1 MADHA
6 AHGHEEPAH
15 EGGHAHPPAR
25 CMSVSPSLLIIITL
39 VEVVIWYIPTVRPAL
54 VPALLVLSL
63 AKFLMVVGFFMHLRF
78 DSRLYRFMFAAGLV
92 VTLGVYLAL
101 LAMLWTRGFGSAPDH
116 RERRERWRRTAAA
129 LLPLPRLTSRSRAR
143 AIRGPLLHAG
153 GVDPTGWLW
162 SDWNIEPTI
171 AIGLLALVT
180 GYLFLTRTSSFSLQ
194 KASFIAG
201 AVVLFVALGPP
212 LDDWSDH
219 YLLLAHMVQHLL
231 LIMLAAPLLLYGTP
245 AWVLEPLTR
254 NRITNTIGYWLTR
267 PVIAYTVANAVFVLW
282 HVPMFYEMALRS
294 QPVHV
299 FEHAT
304 MLGTALLAWWPTWAR
319 CRSGPSGPAAAQP
332 LLLRH
337 DPAGHR
343 GGAFITFADPGLYAP
358 YDTAQRI
365 FGIDLATDQQA
376 AGLLM
381 WVALGTIYLLLI
393 TFSFFRWV
401 SREEAADQEAAAQT
415 GATVTTASVP
425 GDHGARVSSTS

>member
-1 MADHA
+1 VAIGYQLSA
-6 AHGHEEPAH
+6 A
-15 EGGHAHPPAR
+15 
-25 CMSVSPSLLIIITL
+25 S
-39 VEVVIWYIPTVRPAL
+39 IWYQLSVISLPDQLTNLPA
-54 VPALLVLSL
+54 
-63 AKFLMVVGFFMHLRF
+63 F
-78 DSRLYRFMFAAGLV
+78 DFR
-92 VTLGVYLAL
+92 
-101 LAMLWTRGFGSAPDH
+101 
-116 RERRERWRRTAAA
+116 
-129 LLPLPRLTSRSRAR
+129 
-143 AIRGPLLHAG
+143 RGPLLHAG

-162 SDWNIEPTI
+162 SDWNVEPTI

-180 GYLFLTRTSSFSLQ
+180 GYLFATRTSSFSRQ

-245 AWVLEPLTR
+245 AWLLAPLTR

-267 PVIAYTVANAVFVLW
+267 PVIAYTVANAIFVLW
-282 HVPMFYEMALRS
+282 HVPLFYEMALRS

-304 MLGTALLAWWPTWAR
+304 MLGTALLAWWPTL
-319 CRSGPSGPAAAQP
+319 GPLPRWPRLALP
-332 LLLRH
+332 LHSLYYFAMTL
-337 DPAGHR
+337 PGTAV
-343 GGAFITFADPGLYAP
+343 GAFITFADPGLYAP

-365 FGIDLATDQQA
+365 FGIDLATDQQV

-401 SREEAADQEAAAQT
+401 SREEAADREAAAQAAAT
-415 GATVTTASVP
+415 TATVSVS
-425 GDHGARVSSTS
+425 GDQGARVTS

>member
-1 MADHA
+1 MPELFH
-6 AHGHEEPAH
+6 
-15 EGGHAHPPAR
+15 
-25 CMSVSPSLLIIITL
+25 
-39 VEVVIWYIPTVRPAL
+39 
-54 VPALLVLSL
+54 
-63 AKFLMVVGFFMHLRF
+63 
-78 DSRLYRFMFAAGLV
+78 
-92 VTLGVYLAL
+92 
-101 LAMLWTRGFGSAPDH
+101 
-116 RERRERWRRTAAA
+116 
-129 LLPLPRLTSRSRAR
+129 
-143 AIRGPLLHAG
+143 GPLLHAG

-171 AIGLLALVT
+171 AIGVLALVT
-180 GYLFLTRTSSFSLQ
+180 GYLFLTRTSSFSAQ
-194 KASFIAG
+194 KASFMAG

-231 LIMLAAPLLLYGTP
+231 LIMLAAPLLLYGMP

-267 PVIAYTVANAVFVLW
+267 PVIAYTVANAIFVLW

-299 FEHAT
+299 VEHAT
-304 MLGTALLAWWPTWAR
+304 MLGTALLAWWPTL
-319 CRSGPSGPAAAQP
+319 GPLPQWPRLALP
-332 LLLRH
+332 LHSLYYFAMTL
-337 DPAGHR
+337 PGTAV
-343 GGAFITFADPGLYAP
+343 GAFITFADPGLYAP
-358 YDTAQRI
+358 YDTTQRV

-401 SREEAADQEAAAQT
+401 SREEAADREAAAQT
-415 GATVTTASVP
+415 ASTVTTASVP
-425 GDHGARVSSTS
+425 GDHSARVSSTS

>member
-1 MADHA
+1 
-6 AHGHEEPAH
+6 
-15 EGGHAHPPAR
+15 
-25 CMSVSPSLLIIITL
+25 
-39 VEVVIWYIPTVRPAL
+39 
-54 VPALLVLSL
+54 VL
-63 AKFLMVVGFFMHLRF
+63 
-78 DSRLYRFMFAAGLV
+78 
-92 VTLGVYLAL
+92 
-101 LAMLWTRGFGSAPDH
+101 
-116 RERRERWRRTAAA
+116 
-129 LLPLPRLTSRSRAR
+129 LLPLLPLLPLRPLAAAPLSEAPPLSAVT
-143 AIRGPLLHAG
+143 PLLHAG

-180 GYLFLTRTSSFSLQ
+180 GYLFVTRTSSFSPQ

-254 NRITNTIGYWLTR
+254 NRITNTVGYWLTR
-267 PVIAYTVANAVFVLW
+267 PVIAYAVANTVFVLW

-299 FEHAT
+299 VEHV
-304 MLGTALLAWWPTWAR
+304 MLLGTALLAWWPILGLLPQWPRLAL
-319 CRSGPSGPAAAQP
+319 P
-332 LLLRH
+332 LHSLYFFAMTL
-337 DPAGHR
+337 PGSAV
-343 GGAFITFADPGLYAP
+343 GAFITFADPGLYAP
-358 YDTAQRI
+358 YDTAKRI

-393 TFSFFRWV
+393 TVSFFRWV
-401 SREEAADQEAAAQT
+401 SREEAADREAAAQVGT
-415 GATVTTASVP
+415 SSATMSVS
-425 GDHGARVSSTS
+425 GDQGARVTS

>member
-1 MADHA
+1 
-6 AHGHEEPAH
+6 
-15 EGGHAHPPAR
+15 
-25 CMSVSPSLLIIITL
+25 
-39 VEVVIWYIPTVRPAL
+39 
-54 VPALLVLSL
+54 VLEL
-63 AKFLMVVGFFMHLRF
+63 F
-78 DSRLYRFMFAAGLV
+78 
-92 VTLGVYLAL
+92 
-101 LAMLWTRGFGSAPDH
+101 
-116 RERRERWRRTAAA
+116 RT
-129 LLPLPRLTSRSRAR
+129 
-143 AIRGPLLHAG
+143 PLLHAG

-180 GYLFLTRTSSFSLQ
+180 AYLFITRTSAFSSQ
-194 KASFIAG
+194 KASFITG

-267 PVIAYTVANAVFVLW
+267 PIIAYSVANAVFVLW

-299 FEHAT
+299 VEHAT
-304 MLGTALLAWWPTWAR
+304 MLGTALLAWWPTL
-319 CRSGPSGPAAAQP
+319 GPLPQWPRLALP
-332 LLLRH
+332 LHSLYYFAMTL
-337 DPAGHR
+337 PGTAV
-343 GGAFITFADPGLYAP
+343 GAFITFADPGLYAP

-401 SREEAADQEAAAQT
+401 SREEAADREAAAQA
-415 GATVTTASVP
+415 GSTVTTASVP